1 MNRCEED
8 LDACL
13 SKSSFLLASY
23 FFFFRPLHKRIQATN
38 SNVAQPGF
46 LTSITLYYSTN
57 PPTFRYEAHRDE
69 CLACFD
75 ALCVHWK
82 EAKGRGHPAAVAAL
96 NSVAE
101 VLTQYTKDGH
111 FLLLSCLLF
120 EWLLLHYISA

>member
-1 MNRCEED
+1 MH
-8 LDACL
+8 ACRSL
-13 SKSSFLLASY
+13 RSFY
-23 FFFFRPLHKRIQATN
+23 FPISFFLMPLHNRIQTTN

-46 LTSITLYYSTN
+46 FNVDYFIYLHHNT
-57 PPTFRYEAHRDE
+57 PTIRYEAHRDE

-101 VLTQYTKDGH
+101 VLMQYTEDGA
-111 FLLLSCLLF
+111 L
-120 EWLLLHYISA
+120 